1 MAVLLLVAL
10 ALGLSNFAASI
21 GIGAAGVSPRLRVK
35 VGIVFGVFEAG
46 MPVAGLALG
55 AGLDQPIGHAAR
67 WIGTAL
73 LIAVGL
79 YGIAQTL
86 RGGSD
91 GPPDLHMGTG
101 RLLVTGLALS
111 VDNLAAGF
119 ALGTYH
125 VSLVALVIV
134 MGAVS
139 VVLSLI
145 GLELGSRIGTRF
157 GQRSELLGGIVLIIV
172 GCLIGAGIL

>member
-21 GIGAAGVSPRLRVK
+21 GIGAAGVSTRLRVK

-55 AGLDQPIGHAAR
+55 YGLDRPIGHAAR

-79 YGIAQTL
+79 YGTGQTL
-86 RGGSD
+86 RGGD
-91 GPPDLHMGTG
+91 GPPDLGMGTV

-125 VSLVALVIV
+125 ASLVALVIV
-134 MGAVS
+134 LGTVS
-139 VVLSLI
+139 VLLSLI

>member
-55 AGLDQPIGHAAR
+55 DGLDQPIGHAAR

-79 YGIAQTL
+79 YGIGQTL
-86 RGGSD
+86 RGGD
-91 GPPDLHMGTG
+91 GPPDPGLGTG
-101 RLLVTGLALS
+101 RLLVTGFALS

-125 VSLVALVIV
+125 ASLVALVIV

-139 VVLSLI
+139 VILSLI

-157 GQRSELLGGIVLIIV
+157 GQRSELLGGLVLIIV

>member
-1 MAVLLLVAL
+1 MAVVLLVAL
-10 ALGLSNFAASI
+10 ALGLSNLAASI
-21 GIGAAGVSPRLRVK
+21 GIGASGVSARLRLRVA
-35 VGIVFGVFEAG
+35 IVFGVFEAG
-46 MPVAGLALG
+46 MPLAGLALG
-55 AGLDQPIGHAAR
+55 YGLDEPIGHAAR
-67 WIGTAL
+67 WIGTGL

-79 YGIAQTL
+79 YGIWQTL
-86 RGGSD
+86 RGGDD
-91 GPPDLHMGTG
+91 GPSDLDMGTG

-125 VSLVALVIV
+125 ASLVTAVVVIA
-134 MGAVS
+134 AVS

-157 GQRSELLGGIVLIIV
+157 GRRSELLGGIVLIIV
-172 GCLIGAGIL
+172 GCLIGAGVL